1 MVLLDSEPDLDLMDR
16 CFSDTETL
24 TVTEKSSLYY
34 ICEYIAFKEENVC
47 EDDAEKVD
55 LPNEAEF
62 THNLSRGRLKLPP
75 INLYDFSQYCYC
87 FSNREKNKC
96 CKNIYLKAFR

>member
-1 MVLLDSEPDLDLMDR
+1 MILRLTIVTG
-16 CFSDTETL
+16 SDTETL

-34 ICEYIAFKEENVC
+34 ICGYIAFKEEIVC

-62 THNLSRGRLKLPP
+62 TLNVPRGRLKLPP
-75 INLYDFSQYCYC
+75 INLYEFSQFVFQIAKKTSVAQKY
-87 FSNREKNKC
+87 F
-96 CKNIYLKAFR
+96 LKGAFTKDVRPKS